1 MKASESRKIE
11 TNKYLE
17 SKGIPIC
24 EHLPLVENSQE
35 VILRK
40 PSEIATRIMI
50 LTGII
55 DTAFDEDRK
64 EIVSWLKEINLWE
77 GVSKSEKEY
86 LTKKSLT
93 KEDKIAA
100 SWRTE
105 AVNVLFW
112 SLGMV
117 DKLNEPIEECDL
129 TKAYEGTKEKY
140 GALHNFIK
148 QSEIRSTEEILDQTD
163 LIYRIHWAVRDAG
176 LNSRPYPNGYNPS
189 VVYERHYALN
199 WITCYQEDWDDIT
212 TDT

>member
-1 MKASESRKIE
+1 MKTSESRKIE

-40 PSEIATRIMI
+40 PSEIASRIMI

-105 AVNVLFW
+105 AVNVLYW

-129 TKAYEGTKEKY
+129 TKAHEGTKEKY
-140 GALHNFIK
+140 GSLDNFIK
-148 QSEIRSTEEILDQTD
+148 QSEIRSAEEILDQTD

>member
-1 MKASESRKIE
+1 MKTSESRKIE

-64 EIVSWLKEINLWE
+64 EIVSWLKDTNLWKD
-77 GVSKSEKEY
+77 VSKSEKEY

-93 KEDKIAA
+93 KEDKIAS

-117 DKLNEPIEECDL
+117 DKLNEPIKECDL
-129 TKAYEGTKEKY
+129 TKAHEGTKEKY
-140 GALHNFIK
+140 GSLDNFIK
-148 QSEIRSTEEILDQTD
+148 QSEIRSTEEILDQID
-163 LIYRIHWAVRDAG
+163 LIYRIHWAVRDAI
-176 LNSRPYPNGYNPS
+176 LNNRPYPNGYDPS
-189 VVYERHYALN
+189 IVYERHYALN

>member
-1 MKASESRKIE
+1 MKTSESRKIE

-77 GVSKSEKEY
+77 GVSKFEKKY

-93 KEDKIAA
+93 KEDKITA

-117 DKLNEPIEECDL
+117 EKLDESIEECDL
-129 TKAYEGTKEKY
+129 TGNAGHSIPPSP
-140 GALHNFIK
+140 G
-148 QSEIRSTEEILDQTD
+148 QSEHSWPVKVSHPRRMKVS
-163 LIYRIHWAVRDAG
+163 HF
-176 LNSRPYPNGYNPS
+176 
-189 VVYERHYALN
+189 
-199 WITCYQEDWDDIT
+199 WI
-212 TDT
+212 